1 MNNTR
6 SKKGN
11 GAFGIVVLVL
21 VILLLASCIG
31 GFFLIRKSA
40 GEIIDSAVSFASGI
54 EEKPKQN
61 DTLATEETPAVT
73 PSPTATPTES
83 DRKMPE
89 LDGAAPALAAD
100 SGNPIPTV
108 LRVLHRLS

>member
-40 GEIIDSAVSFASGI
+40 GEIIDSAVG
-54 EEKPKQN
+54 
-61 DTLATEETPAVT
+61 L
-73 PSPTATPTES
+73 
-83 DRKMPE
+83 DRK
-89 LDGAAPALAAD
+89 
-100 SGNPIPTV
+100 SV
-108 LRVLHRLS
+108 V